1 MWVNF
6 NMPNALKEEYDTN
19 LYISISSYQSLTVE
33 SDNILILHV
42 VQNKNRFNNWLNE
55 FYHDS
60 DVLLYC
66 FPCNRTVNIF
76 WFSFYFSISSVLYAR
91 IM

>member
-33 SDNILILHV
+33 SDNVLILHV

-55 FYHDS
+55 FYPDS
-60 DVLLYC
+60 DV
-66 FPCNRTVNIF
+66 
-76 WFSFYFSISSVLYAR
+76 VL
-91 IM
+91 